1 MKYKIGKVFLVI
13 ILLFIILFS
22 MCSSVFATNGNEI
35 NISSKTGIG
44 STIEIVSGNTTNIK
58 SESVADIVSYLTGQ
72 NITVNSITNH
82 KGASL
87 ELTSTALIGTG
98 YVLDTNNG
106 TYSAIVYGD
115 ANGDGEADAGDMK
128 VIIDNFLGIQQA
140 SPIAKVAV
148 DLYQDGDLDAAD
160 LKQVLDSFLGNLT
173 GSILRTTSASN
184 PTPTPDISAT
194 PTPTPVPSTVESNV
208 EMKIGGETVSL
219 TKENAANY
227 YGYIVTD
234 YTAGNATW
242 RLFYVDFDG
251 KYGEPGKIYLKA
263 DSVNMNNVLG
273 RRTLD
278 AEASVNSIEALNK
291 MKEMNPQWAIHDGIA
306 DLDNETPV
314 LWLCDDSKWSRF
326 KDTNKADYAMGA
338 PSLEMYID
346 SYNAYH
352 SKKLTNGFEQIKCKW
367 FNENGGGYKIR
378 NAIGNES
385 NYVTYKDLNKESDI
399 MYMHSTT
406 WVWLASPSA
415 REQYNDNHY
424 ICISYDDLSLGTGT
438 NSDSFG
444 QSGISP
450 VVSLKSDYIPQLKY
464 DSASNMKLK
473 FITCW
478 NNNSAIRTG
487 TKLDVYINNKYYSV
501 ITALDTNGEAT
512 LYHTLQEGKNEIK
525 IKTYYSYF
533 GDYLGYD
540 TYRTINVIKNGN
552 NVYTTTE
559 STACFTSSYDQEENE
574 MTIYVM
580 FRTR

>member
-1 MKYKIGKVFLVI
+1 MKYKIGKIFLVI
-13 ILLFIILFS
+13 ILLFIILFG
-22 MCSSVFATNGNEI
+22 MCSNVFATNGNEI

-58 SESVADIVSYLTGQ
+58 SESVADVVNYLLGQ
-72 NITVNSITNH
+72 GIIVNSITNH
-82 KGASL
+82 KGASV

-184 PTPTPDISAT
+184 PTPTP
-194 PTPTPVPSTVESNV
+194 VPSTVESNV
-208 EMKIGGETVSL
+208 EMKIGEQTVTL

-234 YTAGNATW
+234 YTAGNTTW

-263 DSVNMNNVLG
+263 DLVNMNNALG
-273 RRTLD
+273 RSTLD

-291 MKEMNPQWAIHDGIA
+291 MKEMNPQWAYNDGVA
-306 DLDNETPV
+306 NLNNETAV
-314 LWLCDDSKWSRF
+314 LWLCDDSKWINF
-326 KDTNKADYAMGA
+326 KDIEKADYAMGA

-352 SKKLTNGFEQIKCKW
+352 LKKLTDGFEQVKCKW

-378 NAIGNES
+378 DAIGNES
-385 NYVTYKDLNKESDI
+385 NYVLPKSLNKESDI
-399 MYMHSTT
+399 VYTT
-406 WVWLASPSA
+406 SASMWLSSPCDYSNNDEHCLYVVASGPM
-415 REQYNDNHY
+415 
-424 ICISYDDLSLGTGT
+424 LSPRKYSLS
-438 NSDSFG
+438 SD
-444 QSGISP
+444 ISP

-473 FITCW
+473 LITCW
-478 NNNSAIRTG
+478 NNNSAIRVG
-487 TKLDVYINNKYYSV
+487 TKLEVYINNKYYSV
-501 ITALDTNGEAT
+501 TTALDTNGEAT

-525 IKTYYSYF
+525 IKTTYGYF
-533 GDYLGYD
+533 GDYWGYD
-540 TYRTINVIKNGN
+540 GYRTINVIKNGN
-552 NVYTTTE
+552 DVYTTTE
-559 STACFTSSYDQEENE
+559 STACFISSYDQEENE